1 MDSFVFTRHS
11 SDCKFKRDR
20 FCNRCN
26 CPKWVE
32 GRFNHER
39 FRKSASTRVW
49 GEAEQF
55 REKLEEALSRGLPLD
70 GLHADSITAPAAP
83 PSPLR
88 ASAAQSQSTA
98 TASVPI
104 SSGLAAAP
112 PEVNAPST
120 SQSGTQSTGRQKA
133 RVTVQKAVDAYMTDA
148 RSRGLK
154 SDTIKKLER
163 IFEKQFLPWTRV
175 QGLEYLDEVD
185 LDALLA
191 FRSTWTEGA
200 IVKAKKQD
208 RVIGFFWDCFRRN
221 YVTQNPALSLSKIK
235 TTPVPTDYFPRDEF
249 ARIIAAIEVYG
260 DARGGFI
267 PIKDTRTRLRTLT
280 LLMRWSGLRI
290 RDAVTLERHR
300 LHGDS
305 LLLYQAKTGQAV
317 YVPLPAHVVDALV
330 NIPDGPRPN
339 PRYFFW
345 SGNGAAKSVVADWQ
359 RAYRRLFE
367 LADIR
372 GLDGELKRCHPHM
385 FRDTF
390 AVEMLLAG
398 VPMDQVSILLGHSS
412 VKITE
417 RHYAPFVKAR
427 QVQLQKS
434 VRNAWKVGEPAGQG
448 PDNHPPKAARP
459 TSKQKG
465 WGLIDNARRRIR
477 TA

>member
-20 FCNRCN
+20 FYRRCN

-32 GRFNHER
+32 GRFKFER
-39 FRKSASTRVW
+39 IRKSASTRIW
-49 GEAEQF
+49 EEAEQF
-55 REKLEEALSRGLPLD
+55 CEKLEAELLKESPPDGRQPDLVSVPNVQPPPLPIL
-70 GLHADSITAPAAP
+70 APQPQPA
-83 PSPLR
+83 
-88 ASAAQSQSTA
+88 A
-98 TASVPI
+98 TASVSFPR
-104 SSGLAAAP
+104 GPAAAP
-112 PEVNAPST
+112 PEVNAPYVAQGG
-120 SQSGTQSTGRQKA
+120 SQPAVRQKA
-133 RVTVQKAVDAYMTDA
+133 RATVQKAVDAYMTDA

-163 IFEKQFLPWTRV
+163 TFEKQFLPWTKA

-185 LDALLA
+185 LDALLS

-200 IVKAKKQD
+200 IVRAKKQD

-221 YVTQNPALSLSKIK
+221 FITQNPALSLSKIK

-249 ARIIAAIEVYG
+249 EKIVAMTEVYG
-260 DARGGFI
+260 SVRGGFI
-267 PIKDTRTRLRTLT
+267 PVADTRTRLRTLT

-317 YVPLPAHVVDALV
+317 YVPLPAYVVDALV

-345 SGNGAAKSVVADWQ
+345 SGNGDAKSVVADWQ

-372 GLDGELKRCHPHM
+372 KLDGELKRCHPHM

-398 VPMDQVSILLGHSS
+398 VPIDQVSILLGHSS

-434 VRNAWKVGEPAGQG
+434 VRNAWKVGEPSG
-448 PDNHPPKAARP
+448 PAPHDDPPKAARRAG
-459 TSKQKG
+459 KKEG
-465 WGLIDNARRRIR
+465 WALIVNNKKKIR

>member
-20 FCNRCN
+20 FCRRCN

-32 GRFNHER
+32 GRLNHER

-49 GEAEQF
+49 DEAEGF
-55 REKLEEALSRGLPLD
+55 REKLEGALLRGLPLD
-70 GLHADSITAPAAP
+70 GLQPDSITVLAAP
-83 PSPLR
+83 SPPLPI
-88 ASAAQSQSTA
+88 SAPQQQSTA

-104 SSGLAAAP
+104 PPGSVAAP
-112 PEVNAPST
+112 PEVNAPSA
-120 SQSGTQSTGRQKA
+120 SQVGTQPAVRQKA
-133 RVTVQKAVDAYMTDA
+133 RATVQKAVDAYMTDA

-221 YVTQNPALSLSKIK
+221 YITQNPALSLSKIK

-249 ARIIAAIEVYG
+249 DRIIAAAEAYG

-267 PIKDTRTRLRTLT
+267 PIEDTRTRLRTLT

-290 RDAVTLERHR
+290 RDAVTLERIH
-300 LHGDS
+300 
-305 LLLYQAKTGQAV
+305 
-317 YVPLPAHVVDALV
+317 
-330 NIPDGPRPN
+330 
-339 PRYFFW
+339 
-345 SGNGAAKSVVADWQ
+345 SGNA
-359 RAYRRLFE
+359 
-367 LADIR
+367 
-372 GLDGELKRCHPHM
+372 
-385 FRDTF
+385 
-390 AVEMLLAG
+390 
-398 VPMDQVSILLGHSS
+398 ILSRS
-412 VKITE
+412 DS
-417 RHYAPFVKAR
+417 AC
-427 QVQLQKS
+427 
-434 VRNAWKVGEPAGQG
+434 
-448 PDNHPPKAARP
+448 
-459 TSKQKG
+459 
-465 WGLIDNARRRIR
+465 
-477 TA
+477 

>member
-20 FCNRCN
+20 FYRRCN

-32 GRFNHER
+32 GRFNFER
-39 FRKSASTRVW
+39 IRKSASTRNW
-49 GEAEQF
+49 EEAEQF
-55 REKLEEALSRGLPLD
+55 CEKLEADLLKAPLPD
-70 GLHADSITAPAAP
+70 GHQLDSITVPAAP
-83 PSPLR
+83 PPPLPI
-88 ASAAQSQSTA
+88 SAPQTQRTA
-98 TASVPI
+98 AASVPF
-104 SSGLAAAP
+104 SQRSAAAP
-112 PEVNAPST
+112 REAHAPSV
-120 SQSGTQSTGRQKA
+120 SQASPQPALRQKA
-133 RVTVQKAVDAYMTDA
+133 RATVHKAVEAYMTDA

-163 IFEKQFLPWTRV
+163 TFEKQFLPWTKA

-185 LDALLA
+185 LDALLS

-200 IVKAKKQD
+200 LVKSKKQD

-221 YVTQNPALSLSKIK
+221 FITQNPALSLSKIK
-235 TTPVPTDYFPRDEF
+235 TVPVPTDYFPRDEF
-249 ARIIAAIEVYG
+249 EKIIAMTEVYG
-260 DARGGFI
+260 SVRGGFI
-267 PIKDTRTRLRTLT
+267 PVEDTRIRLRTLT

-317 YVPLPAHVVDALV
+317 YVPLPDYVVDALV

-345 SGNGAAKSVVADWQ
+345 SGNGDPKSVVADWQ

-372 GLDGELKRCHPHM
+372 KLDGELKRCHPHM

-398 VPMDQVSILLGHSS
+398 VPIDQVSILLGHSS

-434 VRNAWKVGEPAGQG
+434 VRNAWKVGKSSGPV
-448 PDNHPPKAARP
+448 PDNDPPKAARP
-459 TSKQKG
+459 ASKQAG
-465 WGLIDNARRRIR
+465 WGLVVNTKRKTR

>member
-88 ASAAQSQSTA
+88 ASAAQPQSTV

-104 SSGLAAAP
+104 SPGPAAAP

-120 SQSGTQSTGRQKA
+120 SQSGIQSIGRQKA

-200 IVKAKKQD
+200 IVRVKKQD

-249 ARIIAAIEVYG
+249 DRIIAATEVYG

-267 PIKDTRTRLRTLT
+267 PIKDTRTRLHTLT

-290 RDAVTLERHR
+290 ADVFRDVAGAGR
-300 LHGDS
+300 LR
-305 LLLYQAKTGQAV
+305 AT
-317 YVPLPAHVVDALV
+317 
-330 NIPDGPRPN
+330 R
-339 PRYFFW
+339 W
-345 SGNGAAKSVVADWQ
+345 SDEC
-359 RAYRRLFE
+359 RR
-367 LADIR
+367 I
-372 GLDGELKRCHPHM
+372 LDGHDEPGEL
-385 FRDTF
+385 D
-390 AVEMLLAG
+390 
-398 VPMDQVSILLGHSS
+398 S
-412 VKITE
+412 
-417 RHYAPFVKAR
+417 
-427 QVQLQKS
+427 
-434 VRNAWKVGEPAGQG
+434 
-448 PDNHPPKAARP
+448 
-459 TSKQKG
+459 
-465 WGLIDNARRRIR
+465 
-477 TA
+477 